1 MLESK
6 VDLLVNVMLFCISS
20 LDRLNVWLLSEN
32 VGVMKVKG
40 RSLSK
45 RGTHGLYE

>member
-1 MLESK
+1 MLEGK
-6 VDLLVNVMLFCISS
+6 VNLLVNKNF
-20 LDRLNVWLLSEN
+20 
-32 VGVMKVKG
+32 GVMKVKG

>member
-1 MLESK
+1 MLEGK
-6 VDLLVNVMLFCISS
+6 VDLLVNVMPFCISL
-20 LDRLNVWLLSEN
+20 LDRLNVWSLSEN
-32 VGVMKVKG
+32 FGVMKVKG